1 MPAPVLLRRTVLAA
15 AVATAALAG
24 CANLGGTW
32 VEVSTFGDWPAG
44 RAPGSYAFDH
54 LPSQAQAAQ
63 AERLKGLE
71 EAAAAALAG
80 AGFKPVAAGA
90 EPELLVQVGV
100 RVSRTDQSPWDDPFW
115 WRGGFGRWRHGPWVG
130 PFWGVSVRT
139 DPPRY
144 EREVAL
150 LIRDRSSGKPLFEA
164 HASTEGFQKLSST
177 TLAPLFTAALTG
189 FPALGENPR
198 QVLVP
203 AAP

>member
-1 MPAPVLLRRTVLAA
+1 
-15 AVATAALAG
+15 
-24 CANLGGTW
+24 
-32 VEVSTFGDWPAG
+32 
-44 RAPGSYAFDH
+44 
-54 LPSQAQAAQ
+54 
-63 AERLKGLE
+63 LKGLE